1 MKVTF
6 YLLQQSI
13 AVSKGKKYTL
23 MFFGNSWTQLSSN
36 KSNKIIARSAFTVIS
51 L

>member
-23 MFFGNSWTQLSSN
+23 NIAVTSAQ
-36 KSNKIIARSAFTVIS
+36 KI
-51 L
+51 